1 MLDTYELR
9 DSIVMLKRKLE
20 DLETEVISIQRQREA
35 LNQRLLKLEQN
46 TSNTSRAFGNSG
58 SVGYSSVE
66 RSSGT

>member
-20 DLETEVISIQRQREA
+20 DMDMELQALKRQCES
-35 LNQRLLKLEQN
+35 
-46 TSNTSRAFGNSG
+46 SNKSNFTNG

>member
-20 DLETEVISIQRQREA
+20 DLEMELQALKRQCES
-35 LNQRLLKLEQN
+35 
-46 TSNTSRAFGNSG
+46 SNTARAFGNSG

>member
-1 MLDTYELR
+1 MKVLRRIITMLDTYELR

-20 DLETEVISIQRQREA
+20 DMDMELQALKRQCES
-35 LNQRLLKLEQN
+35 
-46 TSNTSRAFGNSG
+46 SNTSRAFGSSSG

>member
-20 DLETEVISIQRQREA
+20 DMDMELQALKRQCESS
-35 LNQRLLKLEQN
+35 NN
-46 TSNTSRAFGNSG
+46 TARAFGNSG

>member
-9 DSIVMLKRKLE
+9 DSIVMLKQKLE
-20 DLETEVISIQRQREA
+20 DLEMELQALKRQCEV
-35 LNQRLLKLEQN
+35 
-46 TSNTSRAFGNSG
+46 SNTSRAFGNSG

>member
-9 DSIVMLKRKLE
+9 DSIVMLKQKLE
-20 DLETEVISIQRQREA
+20 DMEMELQALKRQCD
-35 LNQRLLKLEQN
+35 
-46 TSNTSRAFGNSG
+46 SYNTSRAFGNSG